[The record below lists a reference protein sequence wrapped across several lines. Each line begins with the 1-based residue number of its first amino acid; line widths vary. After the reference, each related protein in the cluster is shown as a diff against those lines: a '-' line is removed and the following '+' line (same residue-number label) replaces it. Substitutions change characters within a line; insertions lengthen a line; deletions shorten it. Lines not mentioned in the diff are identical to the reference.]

1 MSAILQPL
9 LERSWQR
16 LKVLR
21 RLRVGPLALTYR
33 FERPARVT
41 ANSRSRLRR
50 QCGPAPDEGGLALLV
65 GVGPG
70 FGDSLARQLAE
81 QGFTLAL
88 AARNAERL
96 DQLAASV
103 PGAAFAYGCDATLET
118 SVDSLFELVTQRHGV
133 PDLVV
138 YAVQRFCPGDT
149 LEVEGAAFEDCW
161 RHNCLGS
168 FLVARASA
176 RAMLARGSGTILLI
190 GSTSSLTGRAGHL
203 NLAVG
208 RFGQRALAQV
218 MARELWPH
226 GLHVAHLVI
235 DADIAE
241 DGNESGG
248 DPQADPAH
256 IARIIL
262 DLHRQP
268 PTAWS
273 SEVDV
278 RPFNERFWEHC

>member
-1 MSAILQPL
+1 
-9 LERSWQR
+9 
-16 LKVLR
+16 
-21 RLRVGPLALTYR
+21 
-33 FERPARVT
+33 
-41 ANSRSRLRR
+41 
-50 QCGPAPDEGGLALLV
+50 
-65 GVGPG
+65 
-70 FGDSLARQLAE
+70 
-81 QGFTLAL
+81 
-88 AARNAERL
+88 
-96 DQLAASV
+96 
-103 PGAAFAYGCDATLET
+103 
-118 SVDSLFELVTQRHGV
+118 
-133 PDLVV
+133 
-138 YAVQRFCPGDT
+138 
-149 LEVEGAAFEDCW
+149 
-161 RHNCLGS
+161 
-168 FLVARASA
+168 
-176 RAMLARGSGTILLI
+176 MLARGSGTILLI

-241 DGNESGG
+241 DGHEAGG

-268 PTAWS
+268 ATAWS